1 MICITCNHQCHC
13 GTICMT
19 IRKNTYPCGCDFCDH
34 EKIVEG
40 NMIKRLWKKFV
51 DWLFSGYTK

>member
-1 MICITCNHQCHC
+1 
-13 GTICMT
+13 MT